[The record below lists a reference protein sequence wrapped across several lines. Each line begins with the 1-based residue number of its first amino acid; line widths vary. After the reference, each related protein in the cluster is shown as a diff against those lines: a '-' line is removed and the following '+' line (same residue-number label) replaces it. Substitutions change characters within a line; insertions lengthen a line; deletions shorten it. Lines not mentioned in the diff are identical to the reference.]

1 MLKKIDIRL
10 DALEKIRE
18 VNNTPVC
25 SDVKFELE
33 KMRQKAKLHC
43 DTEIMN
49 KMKECNTWKDC
60 NKRRILF
67 DERGEILDIYI
78 NIVKEDKDHNSG
90 IRKFIFQ

>member
-1 MLKKIDIRL
+1 MI
-10 DALEKIRE
+10 
-18 VNNTPVC
+18 
-25 SDVKFELE
+25 DVKIEVE

-49 KMKECNTWKDC
+49 KMKECKKWKDN

-67 DERGEILDIYI
+67 DERGEIMDIYKNSI
-78 NIVKEDKDHNSG
+78 KEDKTHNSG